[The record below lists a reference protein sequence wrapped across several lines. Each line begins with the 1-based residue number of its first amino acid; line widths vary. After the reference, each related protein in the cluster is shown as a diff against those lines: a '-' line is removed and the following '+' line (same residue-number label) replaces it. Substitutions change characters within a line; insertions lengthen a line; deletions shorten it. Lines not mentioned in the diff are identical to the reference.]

1 MNTIVPKVTTKFTC
15 DTCHKK
21 IIDPS
26 EGFVQWIQT
35 DIGKMRFSIV
45 HKVRRC
51 FIARPSADVDLS
63 TMLSSTGI
71 LHLDSWIDPTTPN
84 EYAVTDLESY
94 WEIRRRLTY
103 PLYEEAHLYMQ
114 QAIQDG
120 FLNGYNEIMQYTPDT
135 LQGIIDYYS

>member
-1 MNTIVPKVTTKFTC
+1 MIRKVPQVTTKFTC
-15 DTCHKK
+15 DTCHNQ
-21 IIDPS
+21 ITVPS

-45 HKVRRC
+45 HKVKRC
-51 FIARPSADVDLS
+51 FIGRPSDAELS

-71 LHLDSWIDPTTPN
+71 LHLDSWIDPTMPN

-94 WEIRRRLTY
+94 WELRRRLTY

-120 FLNGYNEIMQYTPDT
+120 FLNGYNEIMQYTPDA
-135 LQGIIDYYS
+135 LQDIIDYYY

>member
-1 MNTIVPKVTTKFTC
+1 MIRKVPQVTTKFRC

-26 EGFVQWIQT
+26 ERFVQWIQT

-71 LHLDSWIDPTTPN
+71 LHLVIGP
-84 EYAVTDLESY
+84 
-94 WEIRRRLTY
+94 R
-103 PLYEEAHLYMQ
+103 
-114 QAIQDG
+114 
-120 FLNGYNEIMQYTPDT
+120 
-135 LQGIIDYYS
+135 

>member
-1 MNTIVPKVTTKFTC
+1 MIRKVPQVTTKFTC
-15 DTCHKK
+15 DTCHNQ
-21 IIDPS
+21 ITVPS

-45 HKVRRC
+45 HKVKRC
-51 FIARPSADVDLS
+51 FIARPSDAELS

-94 WEIRRRLTY
+94 WELRRRLTY